1 MHTSIEDRSKRN
13 KIETQ
18 DEIPRNSLSTDCHSR
33 HLDALSYLL
42 PNIRFSFCIPLVHLT
57 SVRGFRRKP
66 KPILKQTETFSRVTV
81 HLPVRTL
88 APEGR
93 FKNLRLNPRHYNFRL
108 RVLCAEAGEQLEK
121 DVKVPPTRSQNNRC
135 VFMTWIISLFC
146 GTTLQEP
153 APIGRPSPPP
163 RQWQGK

>member
-1 MHTSIEDRSKRN
+1 MEALKTAPSMHTSIEDRSKRN

-57 SVRGFRRKP
+57 SARGFRRKP

-93 FKNLRLNPRHYNFRL
+93 FKNLRLNPRHYGTISACACYARRL
-108 RVLCAEAGEQLEK
+108 VSNLRKKTSKSHQPA
-121 DVKVPPTRSQNNRC
+121 RR
-135 VFMTWIISLFC
+135 
-146 GTTLQEP
+146 TTVAFL
-153 APIGRPSPPP
+153 
-163 RQWQGK
+163 